1 MEEKLIKRL
10 KELEITP
17 SERAHQLFLS
27 KLEENAP
34 KKAGYWKYFA
44 TAASVAMALGFLYY
58 MQNHQEVLQHNTTAV
73 LPKTPEKSEIVT
85 PVAPLQEEEE
95 LNLPPVVN
103 TPTLAAVH
111 QTETFTYEEEII
123 APKINQTLLK
133 EQVALQELSPEIS
146 YRYHSTNLRDFTIVD
161 ALVPLEIEREEVQL
175 NEMDITESKPLLAK
189 VVKEIQYVKQGEKP
203 DLDRAG
209 IKPAAT
215 LMTKNG
221 LLANESRQIK
231 EGVQRF
237 KELFR

>member
-1 MEEKLIKRL
+1 MEEKWIKKL

-27 KLEENAP
+27 KLEESAP

-44 TAASVAMALGFLYY
+44 TAASVVMALGFLYY

-73 LPKTPEKSEIVT
+73 LPKTPEKSEIIT
-85 PVAPLQEEEE
+85 PVAPVEEEI
-95 LNLPPVVN
+95 NLPPVVK

-123 APKINQTLLK
+123 APKINQTVLREEVALK
-133 EQVALQELSPEIS
+133 ELNPEIS

-175 NEMDITESKPLLAK
+175 TQMDVPEPKPLLAK

-215 LMTKNG
+215 LMAKNG

>member
-1 MEEKLIKRL
+1 MEEKWIKKL

-27 KLEENAP
+27 KLEESAP

-44 TAASVAMALGFLYY
+44 TAASVVMALGFLYY

-73 LPKTPEKSEIVT
+73 LPKTPEKSEIIT
-85 PVAPLQEEEE
+85 PVAPVEEEI
-95 LNLPPVVN
+95 NLPPVVK

-123 APKINQTLLK
+123 APKINQTVLREEVALK
-133 EQVALQELSPEIS
+133 ELNPEIS

-175 NEMDITESKPLLAK
+175 TQMDVPESKPLLAK

-215 LMTKNG
+215 LMAKNG